1 MSTRARIEEFRV
13 GLKKP
18 PTLAPTHGAQAAS
31 QRVSLLFIYY
41 FLLIKNKNNNKYTP
55 GWMDWI
61 EIPLHEF
68 AAYLVELCPSHSP
81 SVNVKEGTFHPIIP
95 TDRFKLFQTSALCI
109 GKAGVDVVQGFDAIR
124 MSDGRGCSA
133 RNKLPAVPPQ
143 DFQIAIAADNR
154 CWRTLTSSR
163 QINSRNCVAK
173 PTGNASCSLPY
184 EVCI

>member
-1 MSTRARIEEFRV
+1 MSARARIGEFRV

-18 PTLAPTHGAQAAS
+18 PTLAPTHGAPAAS

-95 TDRFKLFQTSALCI
+95 TDRFKLLQTSALCI

-124 MSDGRGCSA
+124 MSDYRTRAAWNKIPSA
-133 RNKLPAVPPQ
+133 KITVVSS
-143 DFQIAIAADNR
+143 AALDLGS
-154 CWRTLTSSR
+154 C
-163 QINSRNCVAK
+163 K
-173 PTGNASCSLPY
+173 MPTFAPG
-184 EVCI
+184 